1 MSNPNFPA
9 NLDIHASTG
18 TISHHP
24 DHLDA
29 HFSAEAQETAIRQY
43 GIAGRVWEAA
53 YAMTLFISPSTTLE
67 FGPTFLDATQA
78 DDTVTMIELGS
89 GSGLVASTVAGLLK
103 PGRDLFIATDLP
115 EVQEVCPLL
124 ETNLDSP
131 SDQKGVIVQPLSWGN
146 PADSARLAS
155 LYFTDDDPSTSRKLT
170 HIICSELVYFPELLA
185 PLLRTLLH
193 LSSAPFT
200 SPSAAHQPSL
210 FISYKI
216 RSLAKETAFW
226 SAFGLWFDFQPVLM
240 KNGSEKSHW
249 QRFGADFD
257 DATFLFVAHRRHE
270 SFDWKIP
277 LSDPDL
283 LGGVGA
289 HGSDTRKGDDTFE
302 NLLLMMMED

>member
-1 MSNPNFPA
+1 MTPNPNFPA

-18 TISHHP
+18 THSHLS
-24 DHLDA
+24 DHLDTR
-29 HFSAEAQETAIRQY
+29 FGTNAQETAIRQY

-53 YAMTLFISPSTTLE
+53 YAMTLFIIPPATIE
-67 FGPTFLDATQA
+67 FDLPLVDALRA
-78 DDTVTMIELGS
+78 DDRITMVELGS
-89 GSGLVASTVAGLLK
+89 GSGLVASTAARLLK

-115 EVQEVCPLL
+115 EVQEVCSLL
-124 ETNLDSP
+124 ESNLA
-131 SDQKGVIVQPLSWGN
+131 SDQKSVIVQPLSWGN
-146 PADSARLAS
+146 PADASRLAS
-155 LYFTDDDPSTSRKLT
+155 LYFTDDDPLRSRKMT
-170 HIICSELVYFPELLA
+170 HIICSDLVYFPELLA

-193 LSSAPFT
+193 LSSPPFT
-200 SPSAAHQPSL
+200 SPSATQQPSL

-249 QRFGADFD
+249 QRFGSDFD
-257 DATFLFVAHRRHE
+257 DTTFLFVAHRRHE
-270 SFDWKIP
+270 SFDWKVP